1 MRRSWARREAV
12 WAYLAL
18 ALPPLLIYWAVTA
31 FPTAFSIG
39 LSLTDYNGGKLI
51 GGTRPIGFVGFRHYI
66 RMFED
71 PYFWIALKNNLYIV
85 LVSVFGQIPLGF
97 LFAYAIHR
105 RLVRFRGFFQTVI
118 YLPSVISTI
127 VIGILWQAF
136 FSPYGALTE
145 IVRRFINPGWINMI
159 FLNPRLA
166 IAAVLFVILWMYTG
180 LYMIIFLANLQ
191 KIPPEIIEAAK
202 IDGASEFQLIRHVVL
217 PSLSG
222 VIVTSSILA
231 ISGSLRSFDLVFA
244 MTAGNPARRTSV
256 LAIYMFDTA
265 FRGAPDFPLAN
276 AISTFMIIVSLL
288 LIAVVRSAAR
298 RYGGAEDF

>member
-1 MRRSWARREAV
+1 MRHNWARRESI
-12 WAYLAL
+12 WAYLLL
-18 ALPPLLIYWAVTA
+18 ALPPVLIYWAVTA
-31 FPTAFSIG
+31 YPAIFSVA
-39 LSLTDYNGGKLI
+39 LSMTDYNGGKI
-51 GGTRPIGFVGFRHYI
+51 FGGTRPINFAGLKVYL
-66 RMFED
+66 RMFQD

-85 LVSVFGQIPLGF
+85 AVSVFGQIPLGF

-105 RLVRFRGFFQTVI
+105 RLVRFRDFFQTLI

-145 IVRRFINPGWINMI
+145 IIRHFKPGWINMI

-191 KIPPEIIEAAK
+191 KISPEIIEAAK
-202 IDGASEFQLIRHVVL
+202 IDGASESQLIRYVIL

-222 VIVTSSILA
+222 VFVTSSILA

-256 LAIYMFDTA
+256 LAIYMYDTA
-265 FRGAPDFPLAN
+265 FKGLPDFPLAN
-276 AISTFMIIVSLL
+276 AISTFMIIVSLA
-288 LIAVVRSAAR
+288 LIVVVRLVAR
-298 RYGGAEDF
+298 RFGGDEG

>member
-1 MRRSWARREAV
+1 MRQNWARREAI
-12 WAYLAL
+12 WAYLLL

-31 FPTAFSIG
+31 YPTVFSIG
-39 LSLTDYNGGKLI
+39 LSLTNYNGGKI
-51 GGTRPIGFVGFRHYI
+51 FGGTRPIDFVGLKHYM
-66 RMFED
+66 RMFQD

-85 LVSVFGQIPLGF
+85 AISVFGQIPLGF
-97 LFAYAIHR
+97 LFAYALHR
-105 RLVRFRGFFQTVI
+105 RLVRFRDFFQTLI

-145 IVRRFINPGWINMI
+145 IMRHFKPGWINMI
-159 FLNPRLA
+159 FLNPKLA
-166 IAAVLFVILWMYTG
+166 IGAVLFVILWMYTG

-191 KIPPEIIEAAK
+191 KISPEIIEAAK
-202 IDGASEFQLIRHVVL
+202 IDGASESQLIRHVVL

-256 LAIYMFDTA
+256 LAIYMYDTA
-265 FRGAPDFPLAN
+265 FKGAPDFPLAN
-276 AISTFMIIVSLL
+276 AISTFMIIVSLV
-288 LIAVVRSAAR
+288 LIVVVQLVAKRF
-298 RYGGAEDF
+298 GGDEN

>member
-1 MRRSWARREAV
+1 MRHNWARREAI
-12 WAYLAL
+12 WAYLLL
-18 ALPPLLIYWAVTA
+18 ALPPVLIYWAVTA
-31 FPTAFSIG
+31 YPAVFSVA
-39 LSLTDYNGGKLI
+39 LSMTDYNGGKI
-51 GGTRPIGFVGFRHYI
+51 FGGTRPINFVGLKVYL
-66 RMFED
+66 RMFQD

-85 LVSVFGQIPLGF
+85 AVSVFGQIPLGF

-105 RLVRFRGFFQTVI
+105 RLVRFRDFFQTLI

-145 IVRRFINPGWINMI
+145 IIRHFKPGWINMI

-191 KIPPEIIEAAK
+191 KISPEIIEAAK
-202 IDGASEFQLIRHVVL
+202 IDGASESQLIRYVIL

-222 VIVTSSILA
+222 VFVTSSILA

-256 LAIYMFDTA
+256 LAIYMYDTA
-265 FRGAPDFPLAN
+265 FKGLPDFPLAN
-276 AISTFMIIVSLL
+276 AISTFMIIVSLA
-288 LIAVVRSAAR
+288 LIVVVRLVAR
-298 RYGGAEDF
+298 RFGGDEG

>member
-1 MRRSWARREAV
+1 MRHNWARREAI
-12 WAYLAL
+12 WAYLLL
-18 ALPPLLIYWAVTA
+18 ALPPVLIYWAVTA
-31 FPTAFSIG
+31 YPAVFSVA
-39 LSLTDYNGGKLI
+39 LSMTDYNGGKI
-51 GGTRPIGFVGFRHYI
+51 FGGTRPINFVGLKHYL
-66 RMFED
+66 RMFQD

-85 LVSVFGQIPLGF
+85 AVSVFGQIPLGF

-105 RLVRFRGFFQTVI
+105 RLVRFRDFFQTLI

-145 IVRRFINPGWINMI
+145 IIRHFKPGWINMI

-191 KIPPEIIEAAK
+191 KISPEIIEAAK
-202 IDGASEFQLIRHVVL
+202 IDGASESQLIRYVIL

-222 VIVTSSILA
+222 VFVTSSILA

-256 LAIYMFDTA
+256 LAIYMYDTA
-265 FRGAPDFPLAN
+265 FKGLPDFPLAN
-276 AISTFMIIVSLL
+276 AISTFMIIVSLA
-288 LIAVVRSAAR
+288 LIVVVRLVAR
-298 RYGGAEDF
+298 RFGGDEG

>member
-1 MRRSWARREAV
+1 MRHNWARRESI
-12 WAYLAL
+12 WAYLLL
-18 ALPPLLIYWAVTA
+18 ALPPVLIYWAVTA
-31 FPTAFSIG
+31 YPAIFSVA
-39 LSLTDYNGGKLI
+39 LSMTDYNGGKI
-51 GGTRPIGFVGFRHYI
+51 FGGTRPINFVGLKVYL
-66 RMFED
+66 RMFQD

-85 LVSVFGQIPLGF
+85 AVSVFGQIPLGF

-105 RLVRFRGFFQTVI
+105 RLVRFRDFFQTLI

-145 IVRRFINPGWINMI
+145 IIRHFKPGWINMI

-191 KIPPEIIEAAK
+191 KISPEIIEAAK
-202 IDGASEFQLIRHVVL
+202 IDGASESQLIRYVIL

-222 VIVTSSILA
+222 VFVTSSILA

-256 LAIYMFDTA
+256 LAIYMYDTA
-265 FRGAPDFPLAN
+265 FKGLPDFPLAN
-276 AISTFMIIVSLL
+276 AISTFMIIVSLA
-288 LIAVVRSAAR
+288 LIVVVRLVAR
-298 RYGGAEDF
+298 RFGGDEG